1 MPATR
6 KPGLIPGL
14 IIVML
19 LAGGIAGSASAQD
32 LTSKTAIADADTKQL
47 LLLMDQDRNGKISRQ
62 EFMAFMDAEF
72 TRLDTNKDNQLDVYE
87 LTGLRVRRSVPGHQG
102 K

>member
-1 MPATR
+1 MVAT
-6 KPGLIPGL
+6 
-14 IIVML
+14 L
-19 LAGGIAGSASAQD
+19 LAAGTIAGPVWAQVPP
-32 LTSKTAIADADTKQL
+32 SKAAAADAETKQL

-62 EFMAFMDAEF
+62 EFMNFMAAEF
-72 TRLDTNKDNQLDVYE
+72 GRLDANKDGELDVYE